1 MATEQEASELKQ
13 QGVIEAAQDRESS
26 VTADDAQKKMLQESK
41 AAGLTAFTFNPDDS
55 PEEKKAQAKAV
66 STNTPPSK
74 APMSLTSTTPR
85 QSPKVSILI
94 EHMAPDS

>member
-13 QGVIEAAQDRESS
+13 QGAIEAAQDRESS

-55 PEEKKAQAKAV
+55 PEEKLAQARAV
-66 STNTPPSK
+66 STTSGPSSPP
-74 APMSLTSTTPR
+74 L
-85 QSPKVSILI
+85 
-94 EHMAPDS
+94 H